1 VEGGVV
7 GGGCPTGPSGSQPHP
22 DQVVVALLQKA
33 YPALVA
39 GYGAAERQARAMA
52 LGKLWVAL
60 SRERIGG
67 LVPLTCD
74 GRAVLRL
81 PDGTRISATPA
92 IADAFAQRREG
103 LAVTMHAARPQVIDH
118 PVGLLGAILAGRPRG
133 ADTRGWRQLSAELGE
148 SVANHALALV
158 AESWRRERLRAAA
171 HDSGNLEASTLRWA
185 AGRAATDPGFS
196 PLALFEQSVVDGHP
210 LHPCARVRG
219 GMTLEELCAYAPE
232 WAGEVAI
239 RIVAIARSSFAHPPS
254 ARHRMRALLSSEH
267 PGAVEAADA
276 HLRGVRR
283 DPADYELLPV
293 HPWQLPRLAQVCST
307 AGAVIAIP
315 GAWIPA
321 RPLLSLRTLAPRTDR
336 RAAHLKTAV
345 DIRLTTAIRVVSPA
359 TLYNGPLIST
369 LLAEISRRERGF
381 GGRFVSLT
389 ELAGG
394 SYQPGPGGL
403 VEATARL
410 AAIARESPECH
421 AGGGEVALPVAALAA
436 RSPLSGRPLLAE
448 VLDQLASELRASRAE
463 AAARFLAGYCECAL
477 PALFALLSRWGV
489 ALEAHG
495 QNAVVVLREGWP
507 VRLLYR
513 DFGGIRV
520 SPARLSRAGLA
531 PPAVRGALPTDDE
544 DELRA
549 GLFFPLIGTNL
560 GQVLSTL
567 AREGEADVGS
577 LWELVAQR
585 CHSVYATLTADPA
598 IATQA
603 GRDEQA
609 LFAPALR
616 SKSMLRVHMSAD
628 PHTPQWVGVPNPLTA
643 AAG

>member
-1 VEGGVV
+1 M
-7 GGGCPTGPSGSQPHP
+7 
-22 DQVVVALLQKA
+22 ALLEKA
-33 YPALVA
+33 YPALA
-39 GYGAAERQARAMA
+39 ARYGAAERRARAVA

-81 PDGTRISATPA
+81 PDGTRMSGPTA
-92 IADAFAQRREG
+92 IADAFAQHDG
-103 LAVTMHAARPQVIDH
+103 DLAVTLHSAGPQLINH
-118 PVGLLGAILAGRPRG
+118 PVALLGAILAGRSRG
-133 ADTRGWRQLSAELGE
+133 ADTGRWRQLSAELGE

-158 AESWRRERLRAAA
+158 AESWRRERLRAAVESTA
-171 HDSGNLEASTLRWA
+171 GNPAGSTLRWA
-185 AGRAATDPGFS
+185 ARRAATDPGFS
-196 PLALFEQSVVDGHP
+196 PLTLFEQSVVDGHP

-239 RIVAIARSSFAHPPS
+239 RIVAIARSSFAHPPC
-254 ARHRMRALLSSEH
+254 ARRRMRELLSSEH
-267 PGAVEAADA
+267 PGAVEATDA
-276 HLRGVRR
+276 HLRGIRR
-283 DPADYELLPV
+283 DPGDYELLPV
-293 HPWQLPRLAQVCST
+293 HPWQLPRLAEMCST
-307 AGAVIAIP
+307 GGAVIAIP

-321 RPLLSLRTLAPRTDR
+321 RPLLSLRTLAPSTDR
-336 RAAHLKTAV
+336 RASHLKTAV

-381 GGRFVSLT
+381 GGRFVSLA

-394 SYQPGPGGL
+394 SYRPGPDGP
-403 VEATARL
+403 VEAAARL

-421 AGGGEVALPVAALAA
+421 AGDGEVALPVAALAA
-436 RSPLSGRPLLAE
+436 RSPLGGRPLLAE
-448 VLDQLASELRASRAE
+448 VLDQLASDLRAPRAE

-513 DFGGIRV
+513 DFGGIRM

-531 PPAVRGALPTDDE
+531 PLAVRGALPTDDE

-549 GLFFPLIGTNL
+549 GLFFPLIGTNF
-560 GQVLSTL
+560 GQVLAAL
-567 AREGEADVGS
+567 AREGDTDAGS

-585 CHSVYATLTADPA
+585 CHS
-598 IATQA
+598 
-603 GRDEQA
+603 
-609 LFAPALR
+609 
-616 SKSMLRVHMSAD
+616 
-628 PHTPQWVGVPNPLTA
+628 
-643 AAG
+643 

>member
-1 VEGGVV
+1 M
-7 GGGCPTGPSGSQPHP
+7 GGGSPTGPSGSQPRY
-22 DQVVVALLQKA
+22 DQVVVALLQQG
-33 YPALVA
+33 YPALAA
-39 GYGAAERQARAMA
+39 GYGAAERQARALG

-67 LVPLTCD
+67 LVPLSCD

-81 PDGTRISATPA
+81 PDGTRISAPTA
-92 IADAFAQRREG
+92 IAETFAQHRAG
-103 LAVTMHAARPQVIDH
+103 LAVTVHAARPRLINH
-118 PVGLLGAILAGRPRG
+118 PVGLLEAILAGQPDDGEIGR
-133 ADTRGWRQLSAELGE
+133 WRQLSAELGE

-171 HDSGNLEASTLRWA
+171 ESTPRWAEASTLRWA
-185 AGRAATDPGFS
+185 ARRAATDPGFS

-232 WAGEVAI
+232 WAGEVAV

-254 ARHRMRALLSSEH
+254 ARHRMRELLSSEH
-267 PGAVEAADA
+267 PEAVEAADS

-307 AGAVIAIP
+307 AGVVIAIP
-315 GAWIPA
+315 GARIPA
-321 RPLLSLRTLAPRTDR
+321 RPLLSLRTLAPRNNR

-394 SYQPGPGGL
+394 SYRPGPGGPA
-403 VEATARL
+403 EATARL

-421 AGGGEVALPVAALAA
+421 TGGGEVALPVAALAA

-448 VLDQLASELRASRAE
+448 VLEQLASTLRASRAE
-463 AAARFLAGYCECAL
+463 AAARFLAGYCECTL
-477 PALFALLSRWGV
+477 PALFALLSRWGI

-531 PPAVRGALPTDDE
+531 PPALRGTLPTDDE

-560 GQVLSTL
+560 GQVLSIL
-567 AREGEADVGS
+567 AREGETDAGS

-585 CHSVYATLTADPA
+585 CHSVYAALATDPA